1 MSQKS
6 IGRIYMLKDLK
17 YDLFI
22 YKFRLNILIKE
33 IYPRILKIV
42 LTWKK
47 NTTENKFLERS

>member
-1 MSQKS
+1 MIS
-6 IGRIYMLKDLK
+6 RIYMLKDLK

-42 LTWKK
+42 LTWKIY
-47 NTTENKFLERS
+47 TPENKFLERS